1 MLIDLVQ
8 NENDYPP
15 EIKKTIVQEM
25 INKYYPVQKLI
36 K

>member
-8 NENDYPP
+8 NENAYSPQ
-15 EIKKTIVQEM
+15 IKKTIIQEM
-25 INKYYPVQKLI
+25 INKYYPNQKLI